1 MIFQILMVDL
11 FVTNTIW
18 LLLHPAWFIIAVI
31 GDLMEHL
38 LVRITKENGIPSQS
52 ILDIMFGQGFTEC
65 FNDQQRVMHGSQPH
79 LDPIPNDMTILPVIH
94 LCHQITSALLITTV
108 LKQFVLHVVCSLHG
122 PNLLDQ
128 NQQQIFS
135 ISWDLFIQM
144 NNWGI

>member
-1 MIFQILMVDL
+1 MIFQILVVDL
-11 FVTNTIW
+11 FVTSTIW
-18 LLLHPAWFIIAVI
+18 LLLLPAWFVTVVI

-52 ILDIMFGQGFTEC
+52 ILDIMFSQGFAEC

-79 LDPIPNDMTILPVIH
+79 VDPIPNDMTILPVIH
-94 LCHQITSALLITTV
+94 LCHQITSALLVTTV
-108 LKQFVLHVVCSLHG
+108 LKQFVLPVVWSLHG

-135 ISWDLFIQM
+135 TS
-144 NNWGI
+144 